1 MRVFSRESQWPC
13 FGQIECEILLI
24 LEDVHHTVW
33 LPHLLDTLLMFL
45 CSYIL
50 RVSSPKVETRKLT
63 FSGSFVAKVRHLT

>member
-33 LPHLLDTLLMFL
+33 LSHLLDTLLMFCVL
-45 CSYIL
+45 ISL
-50 RVSSPKVETRKLT
+50 ESHLQKLKPEN
-63 FSGSFVAKVRHLT
+63 SLSQALL